1 MTPGAPRRRRRRA
14 RTCCLVVVLG
24 LLAVAGPG
32 ALVASARPALAQEAD
47 RPPGEPCLPGVT
59 TLPPGQAPNGPSPV
73 GRCEP
78 TTARRALDTAVWV
91 FTLGC
96 LVGVAALGV
105 VLVRRDRRDGAV
117 PGGEPVDGV
126 A

>member
-1 MTPGAPRRRRRRA
+1 MTA
-14 RTCCLVVVLG
+14 RVAWHRLLAIVVVLG
-24 LLAVAGPG
+24 VAAAGPVATASL
-32 ALVASARPALAQEAD
+32 ALTAAPAVAQEAD

-117 PGGEPVDGV
+117 PGGEPVDG
-126 A
+126 AA